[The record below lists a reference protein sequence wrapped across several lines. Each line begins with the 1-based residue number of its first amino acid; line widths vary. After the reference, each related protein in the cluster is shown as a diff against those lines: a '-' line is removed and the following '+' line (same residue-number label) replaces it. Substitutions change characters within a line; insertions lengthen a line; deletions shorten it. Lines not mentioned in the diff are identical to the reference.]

1 MEQSPT
7 FFDPTLFLLF
17 GFMILIYFLMIRP
30 ENKRRKT
37 HQEMLASLDTG
48 EEIVTAG
55 GILGKVTKIS
65 EQYIELSISDNTK
78 IKIQKRGRCSESRRR
93 IPRAASAFSFLNGK
107 GRALPAHSLSPE
119 GSAEFESGLGAD
131 GVGDG
136 LSDRGVIVY
145 RDNAD
150 RGL

>member
-37 HQEMLASLDTG
+37 HQDMLASLEVG

-55 GILGKVTKIS
+55 GILGKVSKLTD
-65 EQYIELSISDNTK
+65 QYIELSIADNTN
-78 IKIQKRGRCSESRRR
+78 IKIQKTS
-93 IPRAASAFSFLNGK
+93 ISAVLPK
-107 GRALPAHSLSPE
+107 GTLKS
-119 GSAEFESGLGAD
+119 
-131 GVGDG
+131 
-136 LSDRGVIVY
+136 I
-145 RDNAD
+145 
-150 RGL
+150 

>member
-37 HQEMLASLDTG
+37 HQEMIASLDTG

-65 EQYIELSISDNTK
+65 EQYIALSISDNTK
-78 IKIQKRGRCSESRRR
+78 IKVQKNS
-93 IPRAASAFSFLNGK
+93 ISAVLPK
-107 GRALPAHSLSPE
+107 GTLKS
-119 GSAEFESGLGAD
+119 
-131 GVGDG
+131 
-136 LSDRGVIVY
+136 I
-145 RDNAD
+145 
-150 RGL
+150 

>member
-37 HQEMLASLDTG
+37 HQDMLTSLDVG

-55 GILGKVTKIS
+55 GILGKVTKITD
-65 EQYIELSISDNTK
+65 QYIELSIAENTK
-78 IKIQKRGRCSESRRR
+78 IKIQKTS
-93 IPRAASAFSFLNGK
+93 ISAVLPK
-107 GRALPAHSLSPE
+107 GTLKS
-119 GSAEFESGLGAD
+119 
-131 GVGDG
+131 
-136 LSDRGVIVY
+136 I
-145 RDNAD
+145 
-150 RGL
+150 

>member
-37 HQEMLASLDTG
+37 HQEMLASIEVG

-55 GILGKVTKIS
+55 GILGKVSKIS
-65 EQYIELSISDNTK
+65 DQYLELSISEDTK
-78 IKIQKRGRCSESRRR
+78 IKVQKTS
-93 IPRAASAFSFLNGK
+93 ISAVLPK
-107 GRALPAHSLSPE
+107 GTLKS
-119 GSAEFESGLGAD
+119 
-131 GVGDG
+131 
-136 LSDRGVIVY
+136 I
-145 RDNAD
+145 
-150 RGL
+150 

>member
-37 HQEMLASLDTG
+37 HQDMLASLDVG

-55 GILGKVTKIS
+55 GILGKVTKIND
-65 EQYIELSISDNTK
+65 QYIELSISDSTK
-78 IKIQKRGRCSESRRR
+78 IKIQKTS
-93 IPRAASAFSFLNGK
+93 IYAVLPK
-107 GRALPAHSLSPE
+107 GTLKS
-119 GSAEFESGLGAD
+119 
-131 GVGDG
+131 
-136 LSDRGVIVY
+136 I
-145 RDNAD
+145 
-150 RGL
+150 

>member
-37 HQEMLASLDTG
+37 HQDMLASLEVG

-55 GILGKVTKIS
+55 GILGKVTKLTD
-65 EQYIELSISDNTK
+65 QYIELSIADNTK
-78 IKIQKRGRCSESRRR
+78 IKIQKTS
-93 IPRAASAFSFLNGK
+93 ISAVLPK
-107 GRALPAHSLSPE
+107 GTLKY
-119 GSAEFESGLGAD
+119 
-131 GVGDG
+131 
-136 LSDRGVIVY
+136 I
-145 RDNAD
+145 
-150 RGL
+150 

>member
-37 HQEMLASLDTG
+37 HQEMLESLDTG

-78 IKIQKRGRCSESRRR
+78 IKVQKNS
-93 IPRAASAFSFLNGK
+93 ISAVLPK
-107 GRALPAHSLSPE
+107 GTLKS
-119 GSAEFESGLGAD
+119 
-131 GVGDG
+131 
-136 LSDRGVIVY
+136 I
-145 RDNAD
+145 
-150 RGL
+150 